1 MKEIIFQGHVN
12 KDSQLSIYNRELFL
26 IQLSRFNNNSVD
38 IIVREK
44 QSKFNDSYR
53 NYYFA
58 VIVSEIQKAYLS
70 TGVIKSKKEV
80 DDELRNLFLYE
91 EIIDEE
97 TGEYEKILHTL
108 KKGDT
113 KVTSG
118 MMKEYCELCIIF
130 ASVNLGWAIPYPNE
144 DLTIDKMTERQQ
156 NFNYRNKNLTF

>member
-1 MKEIIFQGHVN
+1 MKEINFQGHVN
-12 KDSQLSIYNRELFL
+12 KDSKLSIYNRELFL
-26 IQLSRFNNNSVD
+26 IQLQRFKNTSVE
-38 IIVREK
+38 IIIREK
-44 QSKFNDSYR
+44 QNKFNDSYR

-58 VIVSEIQKAYLS
+58 IIVSEIQKAYLS

-113 KVTSG
+113 KVSSKL
-118 MMKEYCELCIIF
+118 MKDFCELCIVY
-130 ASVNLGWAIPYPNE
+130 AAVNLEWAIPYPNE
-144 DLTIDKMTERQQ
+144 DLSIEKMTERQQ